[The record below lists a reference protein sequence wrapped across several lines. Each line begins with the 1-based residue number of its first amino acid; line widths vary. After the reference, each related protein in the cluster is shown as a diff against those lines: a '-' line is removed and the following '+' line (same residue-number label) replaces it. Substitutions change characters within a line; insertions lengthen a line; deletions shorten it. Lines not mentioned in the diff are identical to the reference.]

1 MLIMLH
7 SRNSRF
13 TAGGLHAELEA
24 GEMEN
29 HLRLFEHLTS
39 EAHAVAVEVAVVTT
53 AANALNDW
61 RTPIA
66 PGDVARFTPQTA
78 TLRALLLV
86 LDNNHLIDGRVSGEL
101 LSFIADVDAGR
112 EALEAYL
119 DDCESISADRAGLVH
134 ARVLR
139 TGWRALA
146 LDAKRHIIHLEST
159 WPVPLSELYS
169 QNTRIVSALLSGA
182 GNGLKPCLDEGGR
195 LYVPP
200 LPQRRRAPRRSV
212 LQNCVVHGPAQQ
224 LQTGFI
230 RDASMGGLGLG
241 RISGLRRGDHVRVD
255 LANGRQLHGSI
266 AWVTGSSA
274 GLRFDVT
281 LEPSDSL
288 IAI

>member
-1 MLIMLH
+1 MLQ

-13 TAGGLHAELEA
+13 IASGLRAELET
-24 GEMEN
+24 GEAEN
-29 HLRLFEHLTS
+29 NQRLFEHLTS
-39 EAHAVAVEVAVVTT
+39 EAHAVAVEVAVITT

-66 PGDVARFTPQTA
+66 PGDVARFAPQTA

-86 LDNNHLIDGRVSGEL
+86 LDNNHLIDDRASGEL
-101 LSFIADVDAGR
+101 LTFIAEVDAAR
-112 EALEAYL
+112 AALDAYL
-119 DDCESISADRAGLVH
+119 DDCETISADRAGLVH
-134 ARVLR
+134 ARLLR
-139 TGWRALA
+139 TSWRTLA
-146 LDAKRHIIHLEST
+146 LDARRHIINLESA
-159 WPVPLSELYS
+159 WPIPLSELYS

-212 LQNCVVHGPAQQ
+212 LQNCVVHGPAQHV
-224 LQTGFI
+224 QTGFI
-230 RDASMGGLGLG
+230 RDASVGGLGLG
-241 RISGLRRGDHVRVD
+241 RVSGLRRGDHVRVD

-274 GLRFDVT
+274 GLRFDIT

-288 IAI
+288 IAV

>member
-1 MLIMLH
+1 
-7 SRNSRF
+7 
-13 TAGGLHAELEA
+13 
-24 GEMEN
+24 
-29 HLRLFEHLTS
+29 LFEHLTS

-78 TLRALLLV
+78 TLRALLL
-86 LDNNHLIDGRVSGEL
+86 G
-101 LSFIADVDAGR
+101 AGQQPYDR
-112 EALEAYL
+112 RQGVGGTSLVHCRGGCGACRARYYL
-119 DDCESISADRAGLVH
+119 DDCETISADRAGLVH
-134 ARVLR
+134 ARLLR
-139 TGWRALA
+139 TNWRTLA
-146 LDAKRHIIHLEST
+146 LDAKRHIINLESA
-159 WPVPLSELYS
+159 WPVPLPELYS

-182 GNGLKPCLDEGGR
+182 GNGLKPCLDESGR

-200 LPQRRRAPRRSV
+200 LPQRRRAPRRSL

-224 LQTGFI
+224 VQTGFI
-230 RDASMGGLGLG
+230 RDASVGGLGLG
-241 RISGLRRGDHVRVD
+241 RVSGLRRDDHVRVD

-288 IAI
+288 IAV